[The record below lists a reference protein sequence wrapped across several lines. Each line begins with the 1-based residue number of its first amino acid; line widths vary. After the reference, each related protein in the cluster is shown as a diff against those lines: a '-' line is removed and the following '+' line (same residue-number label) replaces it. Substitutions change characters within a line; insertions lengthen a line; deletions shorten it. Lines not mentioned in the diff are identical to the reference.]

1 MGTIRLSGVL
11 ALSGA
16 ILAGG
21 CASEGGILQTGAL
34 QSPGVAA
41 QPSVAQAKV
50 DPACAT
56 LASQIDT
63 LRKDGVTERVEKVA
77 AGKSST
83 VKVKRESLTKM
94 VELTKL
100 DAEYQAKCTI
110 GGPKPMPVQAQVQPA
125 SSAPSVAQKAAAPA
139 TTAAAAPVAKP

>member
-1 MGTIRLSGVL
+1 MGSMKLSSVL

-21 CASEGGILQTGAL
+21 CASESGVLQTGTL

-41 QPSVAQAKV
+41 QPALAQAKI

-77 AGKSST
+77 AGKSPT
-83 VKVKRESLTKM
+83 VKVKRESLSKM

-110 GGPKPMPVQAQVQPA
+110 AAPKPPQVQAQAQPA
-125 SSAPSVAQKAAAPA
+125 AQKTAAPA
-139 TTAAAAPVAKP
+139 PATFAKP